1 MSLHTNTGTYTL
13 LNGKTIPKIALG
25 TYLSNEG
32 ECAAS
37 VKLAL
42 QNGYRHIDTAAY
54 YFNEEE
60 VGQGIKESGVPR
72 EEIFVTTKVWNDQHK
87 NVKGA
92 FESSLK
98 KLGLDYVDL
107 YLMHWPISL
116 DPETQKP
123 YADWDYV
130 DTYKEMQKL
139 VHSGKAKSIGVS
151 NFTVAKVRRLL
162 ADPEITIK
170 PVVNQIE
177 AHPLLPQP
185 ELTKW
190 MQDEGIIIEAYRPL
204 GSAQSVL
211 ITNET
216 IVEIAK
222 KNNVDAGQVLISW
235 GVQRGTVV
243 LPKSV
248 KEKRLI
254 SNLKTFTLSEEDF
267 RAVDTLSEKY
277 GVQRTVDSEVF
288 ED

>member
-1 MSLHTNTGTYTL
+1 
-13 LNGKTIPKIALG
+13 
-25 TYLSNEG
+25 
-32 ECAAS
+32 
-37 VKLAL
+37 
-42 QNGYRHIDTAAY
+42 
-54 YFNEEE
+54 
-60 VGQGIKESGVPR
+60 
-72 EEIFVTTKVWNDQHK
+72 
-87 NVKGA
+87 
-92 FESSLK
+92 
-98 KLGLDYVDL
+98 
-107 YLMHWPISL
+107 
-116 DPETQKP
+116 
-123 YADWDYV
+123 
-130 DTYKEMQKL
+130 
-139 VHSGKAKSIGVS
+139 
-151 NFTVAKVRRLL
+151 
-162 ADPEITIK
+162 
-170 PVVNQIE
+170 
-177 AHPLLPQP
+177 
-185 ELTKW
+185 

-288 ED
+288 EDWGISIKKKEWCQHQRAQLCDIM